1 MQRVWTKTWEAGAE
15 PIIAAGISCRAY
27 MAGLLLLTFAI
38 AACALNVVQGAV
50 QEDTFSVGRSS
61 KLTVLSD
68 NGNIDVIAGL
78 PGVIVVQ
85 TSFQKAD
92 LLTYEVT
99 HDGDTVTVSAK
110 QLPGLRNFSKVN
122 RPTANITITAHGDTF
137 VDIATGRGD
146 IAIEGMRA
154 SGKLVTSGGSISL
167 DDAKGAFEGDSADGD
182 INIFNMAGKG
192 AFELA
197 TSDGHIYFQ
206 GELTPGG
213 RNGFLTSNGNI
224 VAEIAG
230 EPSLRILASALNG
243 EVTSSLALAS
253 GSQDSTSIS
262 GIIGLGEA
270 ELVIEAN
277 NGTVTLN

>member
-1 MQRVWTKTWEAGAE
+1 
-15 PIIAAGISCRAY
+15 
-27 MAGLLLLTFAI
+27 
-38 AACALNVVQGAV
+38 
-50 QEDTFSVGRSS
+50 
-61 KLTVLSD
+61 
-68 NGNIDVIAGL
+68 
-78 PGVIVVQ
+78 VIVVQ

-110 QLPGLRNFSKVN
+110 QLPGLRNLSKVN
-122 RPTANITITAHGDTF
+122 RPAANITITAPGDTF

-167 DDAKGAFEGDSADGD
+167 DDAKGTFEGDSADGD
-182 INIFNMAGKG
+182 INIFNMAGRVSFEAMNGTVSAKQSKG

-197 TSDGHIYFQ
+197 TSDGHIYLQ

-213 RNGFLTSNGNI
+213 RNGFLTSNGNV

-230 EPSLRILASALNG
+230 
-243 EVTSSLALAS
+243 
-253 GSQDSTSIS
+253 SQVF
-262 GIIGLGEA
+262 EF
-270 ELVIEAN
+270 
-277 NGTVTLN
+277 

>member
-1 MQRVWTKTWEAGAE
+1 MT
-15 PIIAAGISCRAY
+15 
-27 MAGLLLLTFAI
+27 GLLLLSLI
-38 AACALNVVQGAV
+38 MAACAPNVVQGAV

-61 KLTVLSD
+61 RLAVVSD
-68 NGNIDVIAGL
+68 GGNIDVIAGP

-99 HDGDTVTVSAK
+99 NDGDTVTVTAK
-110 QLPGLRNFSKVN
+110 QLPGLRNLSKVN
-122 RPTANITITAHGDTF
+122 RPAANITITAPRDTF
-137 VDIATGRGD
+137 IDIATGKGD

-154 SGKLVTSGGSISL
+154 SGKLTTSGGSISL
-167 DDAKGAFEGDSADGD
+167 DDAKGGFEGGAMDGD
-182 INIFNMAGKG
+182 INIFSLVGKASFETLNGTVSVKQSKG

-213 RNGFLTSNGNI
+213 RNGFLASNGN
-224 VAEIAG
+224 VVVEIAG

-243 EVTSSLALAS
+243 EVTSSPPLTS

-262 GIIGLGEA
+262 DIIGLGEA
-270 ELVIEAN
+270 ELIIEAN